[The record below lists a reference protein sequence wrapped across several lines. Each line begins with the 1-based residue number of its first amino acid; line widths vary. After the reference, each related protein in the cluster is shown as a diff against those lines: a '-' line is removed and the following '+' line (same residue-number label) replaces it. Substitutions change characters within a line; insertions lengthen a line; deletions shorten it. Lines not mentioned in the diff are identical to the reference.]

1 MRESSYGI
9 NIKGSE
15 ELNKVTKKSELSYYR
30 LLIIIIMKIVII
42 GLVR

>member
-1 MRESSYGI
+1 MNI
-9 NIKGSE
+9 NGGK

-30 LLIIIIMKIVII
+30 SSTIIIIKIVII